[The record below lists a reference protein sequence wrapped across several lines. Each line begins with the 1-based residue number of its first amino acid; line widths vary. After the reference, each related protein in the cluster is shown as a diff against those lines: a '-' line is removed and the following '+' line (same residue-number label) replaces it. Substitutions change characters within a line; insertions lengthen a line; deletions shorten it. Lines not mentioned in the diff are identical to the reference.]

1 MDGVILGRSEISK
14 RTIPHGCKHQVGQTI
29 QNKNIMPEP
38 TFKELVRIGKQLEA
52 QQAKQ
57 DKDFQLQ
64 VNVLNAREQEIKNE
78 VRKIFTEDYR
88 EQRRQIEQAIDF
100 AIRTKPFWAGLRWIE
115 KRSKEL
121 LGLVDFHLQSI
132 GTDDT
137 EAKQQTNG
145 VQP

>member
-1 MDGVILGRSEISK
+1 MSG
-14 RTIPHGCKHQVGQTI
+14 
-29 QNKNIMPEP
+29 EP
-38 TFKELVRIGKQLEA
+38 SFKELVRIGKQLEA

-100 AIRTKPFWAGLRWIE
+100 AIRTKPFWAGLGWIE

-121 LGLVDFHLQSI
+121 LSLVDFHIQSI

-137 EAKQQTNG
+137 
-145 VQP
+145 